1 MQRNAFELVW
11 HLLRTL
17 ILMNFSRHRILCFL
31 FTVFLVTPALSRGAD
46 ATPAKQE
53 APVISNTPVGEVG
66 ESAVEETAAVSSKIE
81 PLSEEDMRL
90 EEELKAQLKDE
101 NYALEALDLMDY
113 NIYFHLPKVSKDFDV
128 LYGPYPKVF
137 YGPYEI
143 EKKIYSK
150 PWVGLDEIN
159 LRIDV
164 LKDSI
169 VKEQEALQSSKGE
182 EKGPD
187 ELAKPA
193 EKSTPQAD
201 PQILLYKR
209 IHLADLMTIRSRITG
224 HKDDIREAV
233 RLYATAFPE
242 TSGVFFPYVALNFVN
257 SLLLKQDVI
266 TAMPI
271 IKKIYREYRSQ
282 KDFMRHLNVSL
293 IDMYFLSDR
302 HQKIWEELEKKI
314 EQKTIDNETPDYKIR
329 VGDILFFMKRYREA
343 AEWYQAVLKPN
354 PQASLSENVSW
365 LYLAESIWLTGD
377 RDVAHKIYEAMLTY
391 FTGTPYED
399 VINYRLDSSL
409 ENAKRIVQ
417 FTGNASV
424 RNWLRVEMMR
434 QDFLTNPQNYS
445 LENFNI
451 ITSYGKFDEELLKQI
466 KLMKAKYYEI
476 ENVDMEALRLY
487 VEVAYDVDNPYLA
500 EVLNKAVAGAVIRRG
515 LSTKDEM
522 EAISFLR
529 FLRKF
534 EFNLRFE
541 EPDRI
546 YRVVMHNMRIL
557 GMMDV
562 ASGLALHVIDKTLHT
577 PSSKMSIY
585 LKMAINMFEAH
596 ADKSAVKAMEMID
609 TGLLDYDDQQ
619 KYNRLK
625 TKSLIRMGK
634 YSDTLAFL
642 EEWSAQGKDAE
653 MLYWITLKKVAILEK
668 MERYADALEV
678 IRNTV
683 GEGKIDELPPEFD
696 AYTDELIA
704 YQVIFNNRVGKNYES
719 LLGFYANKEKALRS
733 KMKLNVIL
741 ATVSSALALNKTE
754 DVKTLMKMAKENF
767 SPEIHAWLEKWTR
780 GEMWVNQINSY
791 LDRKDVATQY

>member
-1 MQRNAFELVW
+1 MQKNAFELVW

-17 ILMNFSRHRILCFL
+17 ILMNFSRHHILYFFL
-31 FTVFLVTPALSRGAD
+31 IGFLTVPTLTYGVEAAPA
-46 ATPAKQE
+46 PASSSDTSK
-53 APVISNTPVGEVG
+53 
-66 ESAVEETAAVSSKIE
+66 TAAGETVEAIAADDVIVPAKIE
-81 PLSEEDMRL
+81 PLSTEDLRL

-101 NYALEALDLMDY
+101 NYALEALDLMHY

-128 LYGPYPKVF
+128 LYGPYPKVY

-164 LKDSI
+164 IRDSI
-169 VKEQEALQSSKGE
+169 SKDEKALQASKGE
-182 EKGPD
+182 QKNPD
-187 ELAKPA
+187 ELEKPA
-193 EKSTPQAD
+193 EKPAEQSNPQD
-201 PQILLYKR
+201 LLYKR
-209 IHLADLMTIRSRITG
+209 VHLADLMTIRSRITG
-224 HKDDIREAV
+224 RKDDIREAV
-233 RLYATAFPE
+233 RLYAVVFPE
-242 TSGVFFPYVALNFVN
+242 TSGAFFPYVALNFVN

-271 IKKIYREYRSQ
+271 IKKIYREFRSQ

-293 IDMYFLSDR
+293 IDLYFLSDR

-314 EQKTIDNETPDYKIR
+314 EQRTIDNETSDYKIR
-329 VGDILFFMKRYREA
+329 VGDILFFMKRYKEA

-365 LYLAESIWLTGD
+365 LYLAESVWLTGD
-377 RDVAHKIYEAMLTY
+377 RDVARKIYEAMTTY

-417 FTGNASV
+417 YTGNASV

-451 ITSYGKFDEELLKQI
+451 ITAYGKFDEELLKQI

-476 ENVDMEALRLY
+476 ENIDMEALRLY
-487 VEVAYDVDNPYLA
+487 VEVAYDVENQYLA

-515 LSTKDEM
+515 LSTRDEM
-522 EAISFLR
+522 EAIGFLR

-546 YRVVMHNMRIL
+546 YRVIMHNMRIL

-562 ASGLALHVIDKTLHT
+562 ASGLALHIIDKTVHT

-585 LKMAINMFEAH
+585 LKMAINLFDAR

-609 TGLLDYDDQQ
+609 TGLLDYNDQQ

-625 TKSLIRMGK
+625 TKSLMRLGK

-653 MLYWITLKKVAILEK
+653 MLYWITLKKVTILEK
-668 MERYADALEV
+668 MERYTDALEV

-683 GEGKIDELPPEFD
+683 GEGKIDELPQEFD

-704 YQVIFNNRVGKNYES
+704 YQVVFNNKIGKNYES

-741 ATVSSALALNKTE
+741 AAVSSALALNKTE
-754 DVKTLMKMAKENF
+754 DVKTLMKTAKENF
-767 SPEIHAWLEKWTR
+767 TPEIHAWLEKWTR
-780 GEMWVNQINSY
+780 GEMWVNQVSSY